1 MTFSFGFSFSN
12 LGDDRVDLVLPG
24 VGGDDGAGAAVL
36 PVSGDMD
43 FFPDL
48 VTLIVT
54 LGGGGLFF
62 PASALSRARRTA
74 ICNPGC
80 LLSLSENLH
89 ARIACGTVDAGHFKM
104 NATVVAM
111 RLSACPPLPDMLTKT
126 FHQSESRL
134 CGGGTSNRRSNT
146 CVHDTFASFC
156 AHVAT

>member
-1 MTFSFGFSFSN
+1 MTFSFGFSFAN

-24 VGGDDGAGAAVL
+24 VDGGDDGAVL

-48 VTLIVT
+48 DALIIT

-62 PASALSRARRTA
+62 PASALSHARRTA
-74 ICNPGC
+74 ICIPAC
-80 LLSLSENLH
+80 LL

-104 NATVVAM
+104 NLTVVTM
-111 RLSACPPLPDMLTKT
+111 RLSACPRLPNMLTKT

-134 CGGGTSNRRSNT
+134 CGGGMGNRRSNT
-146 CVHDTFASFC
+146 LAHDNFASFC
-156 AHVAT
+156 ASVAS

>member
-24 VGGDDGAGAAVL
+24 VDGDDGAGAVL

-48 VTLIVT
+48 DALIVT
-54 LGGGGLFF
+54 LGGGRGLFF

-74 ICNPGC
+74 ICIPGC

-104 NATVVAM
+104 NTTVVAM
-111 RLSACPPLPDMLTKT
+111 RLSACPTLPDMLTKT

-146 CVHDTFASFC
+146 
-156 AHVAT
+156 

>member
-1 MTFSFGFSFSN
+1 MTFSFGFSFAN

-24 VGGDDGAGAAVL
+24 VDGGDDGAVLL

-48 VTLIVT
+48 DALIIT

-74 ICNPGC
+74 ICIPAC
-80 LLSLSENLH
+80 LLSSSENLH

-104 NATVVAM
+104 NATVVVM
-111 RLSACPPLPDMLTKT
+111 RLSACPPLPNMLTKT

-134 CGGGTSNRRSNT
+134 CGGGMSNRRSNT
-146 CVHDTFASFC
+146 LAHDNFASFC
-156 AHVAT
+156 ASVAS

>member
-1 MTFSFGFSFSN
+1 MTFSFGFSFAN

-24 VGGDDGAGAAVL
+24 VDGGDDGAVL

-48 VTLIVT
+48 DALIIT
-54 LGGGGLFF
+54 LGRGGLFF

-74 ICNPGC
+74 ICIPAC

-111 RLSACPPLPDMLTKT
+111 RLSACPPLPNMLTKT

-134 CGGGTSNRRSNT
+134 CGGGMSNRRSNT
-146 CVHDTFASFC
+146 LAHDDFASFC
-156 AHVAT
+156 ARVAS

>member
-1 MTFSFGFSFSN
+1 MTFSFGFSFAN

-24 VGGDDGAGAAVL
+24 VDGGDDGAVLL

-48 VTLIVT
+48 DALMITLG
-54 LGGGGLFF
+54 GGGGLFF

-74 ICNPGC
+74 ICIPAC
-80 LLSLSENLH
+80 LLSSSENLH

-104 NATVVAM
+104 NATVVVM
-111 RLSACPPLPDMLTKT
+111 RLSACPPLPNMLTKT

-134 CGGGTSNRRSNT
+134 CGGGMSNRRSNT
-146 CVHDTFASFC
+146 LAHDNFASFC
-156 AHVAT
+156 ASVAS